1 MNRRM
6 KKILENW
13 KGRENV
19 DKFGV
24 DSFETGLDNIII
36 LVKRDSKRRDSKL
49 VTFSKLV
56 WLLIGRL

>member
-36 LVKRDSKRRDSKL
+36 LVKRDTKRRDSKL
-49 VTFSKLV
+49 V
-56 WLLIGRL
+56 